1 MKLSQR
7 DKVIFLAV
15 VAFLIILLGGV
26 LFVKPKFQEKQST
39 QITLDSKKA
48 ERQSV
53 DDKIGTLES
62 KKEELKNSIKDVEKL
77 EERFIPHMDTF
88 EVEPMLFDLIKES
101 KIEITASSYELMT
114 AAEIQNYVYDK
125 YAVAYP
131 MRMDADLNNELPQ
144 EVIDKYNDVKATAP
158 EGVEIGLTTA
168 EISFKGPFEDLLAAL
183 DNIAAEDK
191 TMIVTTLEGKSS
203 DAKEESS
210 GEDTKG
216 PEGVLTIYVF
226 HIEHMAEITD

>member
-26 LFVKPKFQEKQST
+26 LFVKPKFQEKQQT
-39 QITLDSKKA
+39 QITLENKRT

-53 DDKIGTLES
+53 DDKIGTLDS
-62 KKEELKNSIKDVEKL
+62 KKEELKNSVKDVEDL
-77 EERFIPHMDTF
+77 QERFIPHMDTF

-101 KIEITASSYELMT
+101 KIEITSSEYELMT
-114 AAEIQNYVYDK
+114 EQEIKNYIYEK

-131 MRMDADLNNELPQ
+131 MRMDADLNGELPQ
-144 EVIDKYNDVKATAP
+144 EVIDKYNGIKAEAP
-158 EGVEIGLTTA
+158 AGVQIGLTTA
-168 EISFKGPFEDLLAAL
+168 KVSFSGPFEDLLAAL

-191 TMIVTTLEGKSS
+191 TLIVTALEGKSS
-203 DAKEESS
+203 DAK
-210 GEDTKG
+210 GETDTDEKG
-216 PEGVLTIYVF
+216 PSGTLTIYVF

>member
-26 LFVKPKFQEKQST
+26 LFIKPKFQEKQST
-39 QITLDSKKA
+39 QITLESKKA
-48 ERQSV
+48 EQQSV
-53 DDKIGTLES
+53 DDKIGTLDS

-101 KIEITASSYELMT
+101 KIEITGSEYELMT
-114 AAEIQNYVYDK
+114 AEEIKNYVYDK

-144 EVIDKYNDVKATAP
+144 EVIDKYNEITATAP
-158 EGVEIGLTTA
+158 EGVKVGLTTA
-168 EISFKGPFEDLLAAL
+168 AISFKGPFEDMLAAL

-191 TMIVTTLEGKSS
+191 TMIVTALEGKSS
-203 DAKEESS
+203 SAKESDS
-210 GEDTKG
+210 GDAAG
-216 PEGVLTIYVF
+216 PEGILTIYVF

>member
-53 DDKIGTLES
+53 DDKIGTLEN

-114 AAEIQNYVYDK
+114 AEEIQNYVYDK

>member
-39 QITLDSKKA
+39 QITLQSKRD

-53 DDKIGTLES
+53 EDKIGTLES
-62 KKEELKNSIKDVEKL
+62 KKEELKNAVKDVEKL
-77 EERFIPHMDTF
+77 QERFVPHMETF
-88 EVEPMLFDLIKES
+88 EVEPMLFEIIKQS
-101 KIEITASSYELMT
+101 KIQITGSEYELMT
-114 AAEIQNYVYDK
+114 AQELRNYVYEK

-131 MRMDADLNNELPQ
+131 MRMDADLNGELPQ
-144 EVIDKYNDVKATAP
+144 EVIDKYNDVKVMAP

-168 EISFKGPFEDLLAAL
+168 KISFSGPFEDLLAAL
-183 DNIAAEDK
+183 DNLAAENK
-191 TMIVTTLEGKSS
+191 TFIVTGLEGKSS
-203 DAKEESS
+203 DAKETSS
-210 GEDTKG
+210 DSQG
-216 PEGVLTIYVF
+216 PSGILTIYVF
-226 HIEHMAEITD
+226 HIEHMADVTG

>member
-26 LFVKPKFQEKQST
+26 LFVKPKFQEKQQT
-39 QITLDSKKA
+39 QITLENKKS

-53 DDKIGTLES
+53 DDKIGTLDS

-77 EERFIPHMDTF
+77 EERFIPHIDTY
-88 EVEPMLFDLIKES
+88 EVEPMLFDLIRAS
-101 KIEITASSYELMT
+101 KIEILSSEYELMT
-114 AAEIQNYVYDK
+114 EEEIQNYVYEK

-131 MRMDADLNNELPQ
+131 MRMDADLNGELPQ
-144 EVIDKYNDVKATAP
+144 EVIDKYNGIKAEAP
-158 EGVEIGLTTA
+158 AGVEIGLTTA
-168 EISFKGPFEDLLAAL
+168 KIGFSGPFEDLLAAL

-191 TMIVTTLEGKSS
+191 TLIVTGLEGKSS
-203 DAKEESS
+203 DAK
-210 GEDTKG
+210 GETDTDEDG
-216 PEGVLTIYVF
+216 PSGVLTVYVF
-226 HIEHMAEITD
+226 HIEHMADVTD

>member
-1 MKLSQR
+1 
-7 DKVIFLAV
+7 
-15 VAFLIILLGGV
+15 
-26 LFVKPKFQEKQST
+26 
-39 QITLDSKKA
+39 
-48 ERQSV
+48 
-53 DDKIGTLES
+53 
-62 KKEELKNSIKDVEKL
+62 
-77 EERFIPHMDTF
+77 MDTF

-114 AAEIQNYVYDK
+114 AEEIQNYVYDK